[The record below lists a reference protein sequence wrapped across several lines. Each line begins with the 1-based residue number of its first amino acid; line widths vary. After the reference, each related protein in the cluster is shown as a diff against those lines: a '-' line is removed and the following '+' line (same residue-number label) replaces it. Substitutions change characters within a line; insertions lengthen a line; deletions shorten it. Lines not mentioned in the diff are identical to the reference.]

1 MNFKF
6 HIKQDFGWPCAMR
19 ISWFDQP
26 VLFKILMTM
35 KLTVLLLT
43 IFTLTVQAS
52 VHAQRVDIHVQ
63 NERLDKVFDALYKQS
78 GYAFVFN
85 AKQLQSAKRVT
96 VHLKDIPVEQAVK
109 TILSDQPFDYAID
122 EKVITIKAKKV
133 GPPKSKIEINQYED
147 PDTKEW
153 VIEGRV
159 IDAETK
165 QPIEGVTIRVRRDG
179 ISTESDKNGDFRIV
193 ISKNGDSEFYK

>member
-6 HIKQDFGWPCAMR
+6 HIKQDFARPCAMR

-43 IFTLTVQAS
+43 IFTLTVRAS

-133 GPPKSKIEINQYED
+133 DPPKSKIEMKQYED
-147 PDTKEW
+147 PETKEW
-153 VIEGRV
+153 IV
-159 IDAETK
+159 
-165 QPIEGVTIRVRRDG
+165 EGVVLDSRTKKPIVGAILEFSKLNLIIQTDRNGRFKIAVPERSRD
-179 ISTESDKNGDFRIV
+179 
-193 ISKNGDSEFYK
+193 